1 VTSGSLPIAAS
12 LITPRWNGY
21 DGDYDFDVYL
31 LDPSGRVVA
40 KGDSTERQDDL
51 THRATTTGT
60 HTVRVQSSG
69 GREFFRR
76 RRGGSV
82 AAARPLSAAP
92 FEPER
97 S

>member
-1 VTSGSLPIAAS
+1 MTSGSLPIAAS

-21 DGDYDFDVYL
+21 DGDYAFDVYL

-69 GREFFRR
+69 GRELLRR

-82 AAARPLSAAP
+82 AAREASQRRP

>member
-1 VTSGSLPIAAS
+1 MTSGSLPIAAS

-60 HTVRVQSSG
+60 HTPLGSNLPGAGS
-69 GREFFRR
+69 FFVD
-76 RRGGSV
+76 V
-82 AAARPLSAAP
+82 AAGL
-92 FEPER
+92 
-97 S
+97 